1 MAYFAGYGFNKSHS
15 AAYALIAYQTAYLKA
30 NYTAEFM
37 ACLISLES
45 HDAEKMSFYLQEAKD
60 LGITIV
66 PPDIN
71 KSEINF
77 TVVNNKIIFGLQG
90 IKNVGLAALESIIA
104 QRKQKPFKDLL
115 DICMRL
121 DLRTANKRVLEN
133 LVCAGAFDLLPGNR
147 AQKFE
152 ELHRIMETSIERKKA
167 LLTGQMDLFGLSSP
181 SPDSG
186 EFDGWAFSARPEWND
201 KEKLEREKEV
211 VGFYLSA
218 HPLEAYRPQLK
229 RLPVITF
236 LQALA
241 KNETAQGTEVTVIC
255 CGLLKSRK
263 DIMTKKQE
271 RMSFL
276 QYEDMTGIAE
286 VIAFPKL
293 FSKIEAS
300 LQDNQVFVIKGG
312 LDVTS
317 TQKCKIKANE
327 IVPLE
332 TILRDWPSIEY
343 ISITLPPTFDE
354 ALIANIKALALK
366 GNAQLD
372 ILFTEQGKQLRL
384 RAKEKIAITPELIS
398 ALENEQVEVKI
409 AL

>member
-1 MAYFAGYGFNKSHS
+1 MYKR
-15 AAYALIAYQTAYLKA
+15 Q
-30 NYTAEFM
+30 
-37 ACLISLES
+37 
-45 HDAEKMSFYLQEAKD
+45 
-60 LGITIV
+60 
-66 PPDIN
+66 
-71 KSEINF
+71 
-77 TVVNNKIIFGLQG
+77 IIFGLQG
-90 IKNVGLAALESIIA
+90 IKNVGLAALENIIT
-104 QRKQKPFKDLL
+104 QRKIKPFKDVL
-115 DICMRL
+115 DLCMRI

-152 ELHRIMETSIERKKA
+152 ELHRIMDTAVEQKKA
-167 LLTGQMDLFGLSSP
+167 LLTGQMGLFGISSP
-181 SPDSG
+181 SADNTES
-186 EFDGWAFSARPEWND
+186 DGWAYAARPEWND

-229 RLPVITF
+229 RLPVISF
-236 LQALA
+236 AQALA
-241 KNETAQGTEVTVIC
+241 KNENAQGTEITVIC

-276 QYEDMTGIAE
+276 QCEDMTGIAE

-293 FSKIEAS
+293 FAKIENS
-300 LQDNQVFVIKGG
+300 LQDNHVFVIKGG

-332 TILRDWPSIEY
+332 HLLRDWPAIEY
-343 ISITLPPTFDE
+343 MSLTLPTFFDE
-354 ALIANIKALALK
+354 AMISKIKALVTK

-372 ILFTEQGKQLRL
+372 IIFSEHGKQLRL
-384 RAKEKIAITPELIS
+384 RTKDKIAITPELVS
-398 ALENEQVEVKI
+398 ALETEQVEIKI